1 MRESVGGVQKE
12 ASNLFLEGK
21 LGPIQNGDA
30 GDSNS
35 LSTFDLLEGVVAGLT
50 IDRCCLERGL

>member
-1 MRESVGGVQKE
+1 MGGVQKE